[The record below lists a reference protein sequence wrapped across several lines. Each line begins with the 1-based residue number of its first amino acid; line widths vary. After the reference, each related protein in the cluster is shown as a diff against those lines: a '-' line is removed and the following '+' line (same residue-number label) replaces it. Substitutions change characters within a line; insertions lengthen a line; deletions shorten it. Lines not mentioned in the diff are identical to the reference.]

1 MRKEEEIRGI
11 LVEINAILN
20 ELLVKLFK
28 DINDIE
34 ERAIQTDEFKGVT
47 TNDMH
52 VIEAIG
58 IEEAKNMSSVAKKLN
73 VTMGTLTISVNSLVK
88 KGYVQR
94 VRSEEDRRVVFVSLT
109 DSGKRAF
116 EHHKKFHANMI
127 NSIIADLSEE
137 EKSVLEKALTNLNA
151 FFKKM

>member
-1 MRKEEEIRGI
+1 MHEQDKIRGI
-11 LVEINAILN
+11 LVEINSVLN
-20 ELLVKLFK
+20 ELLVNLFK

-34 ERAIQTDEFKGVT
+34 EKAIQTEEFKGVT

-58 IEEAKNMSSVAKKLN
+58 INAAKNMSSVAKKLN

-94 VRSEEDRRVVFVSLT
+94 VRSEEDRRVVLVSLT
-109 DSGKRAF
+109 KSGRRAF
-116 EHHKKFHANMI
+116 EHHKKFHESMI
-127 NSIIADLSEE
+127 SAIMAGLSEE
-137 EKSVLEKALTNLNA
+137 EKTVLEKAINNLNL
-151 FFKKM
+151 FFKNI

>member
-1 MRKEEEIRGI
+1 M
-11 LVEINAILN
+11 LVEINIVLN

-28 DINDIE
+28 DISEIE
-34 ERAIQTDEFKGVT
+34 ERAIQTEEFKGVT
-47 TNDMH
+47 TNDVH

-58 IEEAKNMSSVAKKLN
+58 VGQAKNMSSVAKVLN

-94 VRSEEDRRVVFVSLT
+94 VRSEEDRRVVLVSLT

-116 EHHKKFHANMI
+116 EHHKKFHDKMI
-127 NSIIADLSEE
+127 QAVIKELSED
-137 EKSVLEKALTNLNA
+137 EKTVLEKALTNLSD